1 MGESVQRVWCL
12 GRHMHHTRAHGSLC
26 TCTHT
31 RMCAN
36 AHMTYIGTHSHKQ
49 MCAHIY
55 PRRHA
60 WMCVPACA
68 LCSHVCVHTAM
79 CTHIY
84 RQPHAP
90 LHFSRTHAVNLEH
103 TRAQQGG
110 HSRSRAS
117 SSRQRS
123 WADPEPAWGVTP
135 ERQRVQHAPPA
146 PDTAQS
152 PHHRGR
158 CPAAPTGPGS
168 PSPPRDLQEV
178 LCRLLPSLLGTGENA
193 TFQRFEDRG
202 STTSPG
208 SRGSSSKPT
217 ETMNS
222 SPGTETASRLILG
235 TGGWWVQPLC
245 RPPASLCGPWG
256 LGGSSWP
263 RGVTAWSRVAG
274 CVSGGEKRC

>member
-1 MGESVQRVWCL
+1 MVSGQARAPHACTRLSVYMHTHTHMCKCPHDIH
-12 GRHMHHTRAHGSLC
+12 RHTLTQANVCTYLPSQTCMDAC
-26 TCTHT
+26 TCTHV
-31 RMCAN
+31 
-36 AHMTYIGTHSHKQ
+36 H
-49 MCAHIY
+49 
-55 PRRHA
+55 
-60 WMCVPACA
+60 ACA
-68 LCSHVCVHTAM
+68 LCSHVCVHTKM

-152 PHHRGR
+152 PQHRGR

-178 LCRLLPSLLGTGENA
+178 LCRLLPSLLGTRENA

-202 STTSPG
+202 STASPG

-256 LGGSSWP
+256 FGGSSWP

-274 CVSGGEKRC
+274 SVSGGEKRC